1 MSQTSLLYLLWQLYV
16 GFPTVIFLTVIFCC
30 CKMPIYIYLLFSR
43 NDRLRALVSFCQ
55 KFISFF
61 SYTKLNFCESK
72 SIGVHKVR
80 GSFRCTR
87 SEPTGCRILGE
98 ERNQNFLPVQWGRFL
113 SKDSVYA
120 LQPRLYLSSLN
131 FFFLCLLYVIMH
143 YLCVVN

>member
-1 MSQTSLLYLLWQLYV
+1 MSQTSLLYLLWQLQV

-30 CKMPIYIYLLFSR
+30 CKMPIYISFLFSR

-131 FFFLCLLYVIMH
+131 FSFLCLLYVIMN
-143 YLCVVN
+143 YSCVVN